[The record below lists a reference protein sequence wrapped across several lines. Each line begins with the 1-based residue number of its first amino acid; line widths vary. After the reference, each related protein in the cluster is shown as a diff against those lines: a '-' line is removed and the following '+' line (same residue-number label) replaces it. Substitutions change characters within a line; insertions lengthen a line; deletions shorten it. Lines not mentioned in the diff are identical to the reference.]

1 MAQLQDVRRAKKV
14 MTQESDFSNYER
26 QLRHLNRRLER
37 LEDTQISPQEFER
50 GLDRIYEEIDELRSE
65 MGQLRSEMGQMKMS
79 MIEMNAKFDIIM
91 QYITGN
97 NQE

>member
-1 MAQLQDVRRAKKV
+1 
-14 MTQESDFSNYER
+14 MTQESESSNYER

-37 LEDTQISPQEFER
+37 LEDTQISPQEFAR

-65 MGQLRSEMGQMKMS
+65 MGQLRSQMGQMNQAI
-79 MIEMNAKFDIIM
+79 IEMNGKFDIIM

-97 NQE
+97 NRE